1 MKTKLSAKNVK
12 ILKFVGAIAGLVAV
26 IVVAIILGYLYIF
39 GMQQSLWGQL
49 VQNVTEVT
57 YQGAHTFETYLS
69 KEKEIVDRFK
79 GKFETENGEAIDMT
93 DEEIIEVLGGYKTEE
108 DIFSFTVINP
118 DGSGKIFYARN
129 TEGEELTKED
139 VDERFE
145 GYGDEGVTEPYLN
158 RLTGQLTIGY
168 YVRIQLA
175 NDKEAIVRKGTR
187 MSVIR
192 DEYSLSFFND
202 TGFSYIV
209 NSEGDIMVRSTHPNS
224 NRTFSNLFT
233 IMEENGNDG
242 EHIRI
247 FKENM
252 SGSKSGA
259 MRLKFNGEDYV
270 YAFAPIEQT
279 DGWNIVSIIPDSSI
293 TVYADDILKS
303 TQSFVIIIAVIF
315 AIAIA
320 FFLVTYFFRR
330 KVNAQQ
336 REVVYREQLFGIL
349 ANNTDDVF
357 LMGSPS
363 DCTLEYVSPNA
374 ERILGISA
382 QVIKDDITV
391 LNEDRKESGRE
402 AQPLPESGSVT
413 NECER
418 IHKKTGEH
426 RYFYDT
432 VYREKIEGR
441 DKFIAIL
448 SDRTG
453 DKKAEDALKNAMEI
467 AQVANKAKSAFLSNM
482 SHDIRTPMNAIIGFT
497 ELLKRDAKDADKVLQ
512 YTNKIYASGQYLL
525 GLINDVLDMSKIE
538 SGKIVLNI
546 SEINL
551 ADFVE
556 EISVMMRPQAKQKK
570 QEFEIFVQ
578 DIREETLLGDKV
590 RLQQILNNILSNAVK
605 YTPEGG
611 RIDFS
616 ISELPRI
623 NENFARIRFV
633 VKDNGIGMSQEY
645 LDKIFDPFT
654 RETRDTVN
662 KIQGTGLG
670 MAITKNLVD
679 MMGGN
684 IKVESRLGEGSTFT
698 VEVELR
704 IDEETVNNEFWE
716 EYGIH
721 NTLVV
726 DDDES
731 VCLNV
736 TDTLKSAGLE
746 AQFAMSGEEAIEEVK
761 KLHETGSDFDLI
773 LLDMR
778 MNGMNGVET
787 ARRIREIVAKD
798 TSILILTSY
807 DWSEFEDEA
816 RDAGIDAFLPKPFFI
831 SNLKLNIKKL
841 KETKKSAQEDAV
853 ADCSLSG
860 KHFLAAEDNELN
872 AEILTELLD
881 MIGVSCDIAENG
893 QIAVEKFTGAEKGTY
908 DAILMD
914 VQMPV
919 MNGYD
924 ATKAIRASAHPDAK
938 SIPIIAMTANA
949 FAEDIKNALD
959 AGMNAHVAKPVD
971 MALLEKILKDMLNK
985 R

>member
-1 MKTKLSAKNVK
+1 MKTKLSARNAK
-12 ILKFVGAIAGLVAV
+12 ILKLIGAVAGLV
-26 IVVAIILGYLYIF
+26 VVVVAAIILGYVYIF

-57 YQGAHTFETYLS
+57 YQGAHTFETYLT

-79 GKFETENGEAIDMT
+79 GRFESETIME
-93 DEEIIEVLGGYKTEE
+93 DEKILEVLKEYKTEE

-118 DGSGKIFYARN
+118 DGTGKIFYASLDA
-129 TEGEELTKED
+129 GEELTQED
-139 VDERFE
+139 VIERFE
-145 GYGDEGVTEPYLN
+145 GYGNEGVTEPYLN
-158 RLTGQLTIGY
+158 RLTGQLTLGY

-175 NDKEAIVRKGTR
+175 DGKEAIVRKGTR
-187 MSVIR
+187 MTVLR
-192 DEYSLSFFND
+192 EKYLLSFFND

-209 NSEGDIMVRSTHPNS
+209 NSEGEIMIRTTHPNS
-224 NRTFSNLFT
+224 NRTFSNLFA
-233 IMEENGNDG
+233 IMEENGNAQ
-242 EHIRI
+242 ENIQA

-259 MRLKFNGEDYV
+259 MRLKFNDDDYV
-270 YAFAPIEQT
+270 CAFAPVEQT
-279 DGWNIVSIIPDSSI
+279 DGWSIVSLIPDSSI
-293 TVYADDILKS
+293 TGYADDILKS

-315 AIAIA
+315 VIAIA
-320 FFLVTYFFRR
+320 FFLITYFFRR
-330 KVNAQQ
+330 KVSAQQ

-349 ANNTDDVF
+349 ANNTNDVF

-363 DCTLEYVSPNA
+363 DHRIDYVSPNA
-374 ERILGISA
+374 ERILGIS
-382 QVIKDDITV
+382 QQSIMGDINVLRKDQDGDYQEPRT
-391 LNEDRKESGRE
+391 
-402 AQPLPESGSVT
+402 LPESGSIT
-413 NECER
+413 NERER
-418 IHKKTGEH
+418 VHQKTGEH
-426 RYFYDT
+426 LYFYES
-432 VYREKIEGR
+432 VYREKIDGQ
-441 DKFIAIL
+441 DKFIAVL
-448 SDRTG
+448 SDRTE

-497 ELLKRDAKDADKVLQ
+497 ELLKRDAKDSDKVLQ

-546 SEINL
+546 SEISL

-570 QEFEIFVQ
+570 QDFEIFVQ
-578 DIREETLLGDKV
+578 DVREETLLGDKL
-590 RLQQILNNILSNAVK
+590 RLHQILINILSNAVK

-611 RIDFS
+611 SIEFR

-633 VKDNGIGMSQEY
+633 VKDNGIGMSEEY
-645 LDKIFDPFT
+645 LSKIFDPFT
-654 RETRDTVN
+654 RETSDTVN

-684 IKVESRLGEGSTFT
+684 IKVESKLGEGSTFT

-721 NTLVV
+721 KTLVV

-731 VCLNV
+731 VCLSV
-736 TDTLKSAGLE
+736 SETLKEAGLE
-746 AQFAMSGEEAIEEVK
+746 SQYAMSGEEAVEEVE
-761 KLHETGSDFDLI
+761 KLHNAGSDFDLI

-787 ARRIREIVAKD
+787 ARRIRDIVAKD
-798 TSILILTSY
+798 VSILILTSY

-831 SNLKLNIKKL
+831 SNLKLNIRKL
-841 KETKKSAQEDAV
+841 KDDKKAAEEGTV
-853 ADCSLSG
+853 NDCSLSG

-872 AEILTELLD
+872 SEILVELLD
-881 MIGVSCDIAENG
+881 MIGVSCEIAENG
-893 QIAVEKFTGAEKGTY
+893 QVAVEKFTSAKKGTY

-924 ATKAIRASAHPDAK
+924 ATKAIRASEHPDAK
-938 SIPIIAMTANA
+938 TIPIIAMTANA

-959 AGMNAHVAKPVD
+959 AGMNAHIAKPVD
-971 MALLEKILKDMLNK
+971 MALLEKVVKDLLNK
-985 R
+985 

>member
-12 ILKFVGAIAGLVAV
+12 IIKLVASVAALAVAIAG
-26 IVVAIILGYLYIF
+26 AIILGYVYIF

-49 VQNVTEVT
+49 VQNATEVT
-57 YQGAHTFETYLS
+57 YQGAHTFETYLT

-79 GKFETENGEAIDMT
+79 GRFERESVMT
-93 DEEIIEVLGGYKTEE
+93 DEKILEILKEYKTEE

-118 DGSGKIFYARN
+118 DGTGKIFYASLDK
-129 TEGEELTKED
+129 GEDLTKED
-139 VDERFE
+139 ISERFE

-158 RLTGQLTIGY
+158 RLTGQLTLGY
-168 YVRIQLA
+168 YVRIQLS
-175 NDKEAIVRKGTR
+175 DGKEAIVRKGTR
-187 MSVIR
+187 MTVLR
-192 DEYSLSFFND
+192 EKYLLSFYND

-209 NSEGDIMVRSTHPNS
+209 NADGEIMIRSTHPNS
-224 NRTFSNLFT
+224 NRTSSNLFSV
-233 IMEENGNDG
+233 MEEEGNAQ
-242 EHIRI
+242 EHIQL

-259 MRLKFNGEDYV
+259 MRLKFNGDDYV
-270 YAFAPIEQT
+270 CSFAPVEQT
-279 DGWNIVSIIPDSSI
+279 NGWNVVSLIPDASI
-293 TVYADDILKS
+293 TGYADEILQS
-303 TQSFVIIIAVIF
+303 TQSFVIIIAVVF
-315 AIAIA
+315 VIAVA
-320 FFLVTYFFRR
+320 FFLITYFFRR

-357 LMGSPS
+357 LMGSLS
-363 DCTLEYVSPNA
+363 DHTLDYVSPNA
-374 ERILGISA
+374 ERILGIPA
-382 QVIKDDITV
+382 QGIKDDITV
-391 LNEDRKESGRE
+391 LTRDEENCRE
-402 AQPLPESGSVT
+402 TQSLPESGSVT
-413 NECER
+413 SECER
-418 IHKKTGEH
+418 THKKTGEH

-432 VYREKIEGR
+432 VYREKIEGQ

-497 ELLKRDAKDADKVLQ
+497 ELLKRDAKDAEKVLQ

-546 SEINL
+546 AEINL

-578 DIREETLLGDKV
+578 DIKEETLLGDKV
-590 RLQQILNNILSNAVK
+590 RLHQILINILSNAVK

-611 RIDFS
+611 RIEFS
-616 ISELPRI
+616 ICELTRI
-623 NENFARIRFV
+623 NDNFARIRFV

-721 NTLVV
+721 KTLVV

-736 TDTLKSAGLE
+736 TDALKGAGLE
-746 AQFAMSGEEAIEEVK
+746 AQFAMSGEEALKEVK
-761 KLHETGSDFDLI
+761 TLHEEGGDFDLI

-778 MNGMNGVET
+778 MDGMNGVET

-798 TSILILTSY
+798 ISILILTSY

-816 RDAGIDAFLPKPFFI
+816 REAGIDAFLPKPFFV

-881 MIGVSCDIAENG
+881 MIGVTCDIAENG
-893 QIAVEKFTGAEKGTY
+893 QLAVEKFTGAEKGTY